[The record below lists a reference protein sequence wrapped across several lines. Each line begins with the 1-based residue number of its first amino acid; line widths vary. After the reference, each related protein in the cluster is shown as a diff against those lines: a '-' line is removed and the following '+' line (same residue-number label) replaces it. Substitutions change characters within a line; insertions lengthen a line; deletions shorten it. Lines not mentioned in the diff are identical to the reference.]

1 METEWSGLKTLEK
14 IILNGGSISRFID
27 WAACFFEKKKIV
39 FRGSKNWFF
48 KVTCF
53 NYGVVSKESL
63 KGIQGLNCFS
73 WLVNLCK
80 KFMSEKFVTCN
91 ESIMELQVSLILS

>member
-1 METEWSGLKTLEK
+1 MVDQSATL
-14 IILNGGSISRFID
+14 SIEPRVFLR
-27 WAACFFEKKKIV
+27 KKKIV